1 MASDTADVYMRF
13 DGSWGGK
20 PLKGECTDERHPG
33 EFKEG
38 EDKRNRKDGWIQIKK
53 FGFGFGAGD
62 KSEASESKPAL
73 PSANEKDQ
81 KKRADALEQALL
93 AKTKKD
99 KEAKAKDKTKE
110 EWGKSGPLNF
120 DKFTFSKGADRLS
133 PVLVQMSHAGGYKI
147 PTVEVEAVRYGG
159 TGEDFKIPFLR
170 LIFTN
175 VYIKGCKLNMVA
187 EEGLPSEDIEFE
199 YDSVRMETLWT
210 DNATGERMPGEPI
223 KVGWDLPGQKAI

>member
-1 MASDTADVYMRF
+1 MRF

-20 PLKGECTDERHPG
+20 PLKGECTDDRHPG
-33 EFKEG
+33 EFEEG
-38 EDKRNRKDGWIQIKK
+38 EDKKDRKDGWIQIKK

-62 KSEASESKPAL
+62 KGEAFESKPDL
-73 PSANEKDQ
+73 PDANEKDQ
-81 KKRADALEQALL
+81 KKRADALQKALE
-93 AKTKKD
+93 AKTKKEKD
-99 KEAKAKDKTKE
+99 AKAKAKDKGKE

-120 DKFTFSKGADRLS
+120 EKCSFSKSADRLS

-175 VYIKGCKLNMVA
+175 VYIKSCTLNLA
-187 EEGLPSEDIEFE
+187 EESPSEDIEFE
-199 YDSVRMETLWT
+199 YDTVRMETLWT
-210 DNATGERMPGEPI
+210 DNATGERMPGEPVR
-223 KVGWDLPGQKAI
+223 VGWDLVGQKAI